1 MKMKKQIH
9 ILCAL
14 MLTTVLSCQRDE
26 DMSDIGQTP
35 SNPSSE
41 ICASG
46 IMEVVSADERLETR
60 ALIGSETVASL
71 EGNFIQI
78 SEPKQSWTEE
88 SQYVMTSPEDMPSF
102 KEAKIVEGEIISSPD
117 NSAARLRSIVF
128 RPKLVYDYY
137 SRDESQLDPDIAYV
151 SRMVGWYPMT
161 YDVPAGVDGKDAIA
175 WFKNSGSMVELPD
188 GKIGVR
194 FEKKLDGQTDLM
206 MTDMREGRMYKS
218 GFKHTGSTND
228 YDIQPYGHAYLDPLN
243 INEYRYLNYFTFHHY
258 LTAVKLYVQ
267 TETDGKGVIG
277 TINNVKFLD
286 QPTSVTIALPE
297 SQVRGGGTGPV
308 ISGTTATLP
317 IEGVQPVFGELVG
330 DSWADFK
337 DINIIRTPMMADPSD
352 QTVSQLPVLVPP
364 TTTLEKT
371 YLGYALLRPWG
382 GDGDTYQTRLEMHT
396 DAGIYPITIPNVL
409 SEDSGGMRAGDPLLQ
424 PGKIYELTI
433 TIKNTGGLEVVIS
446 NEDDEKYRNLSPY
459 NESYGSYEYSNCYM
473 VTDEMLEINGD
484 SEKYAGFYFRT
495 DVPGRGPAGDIEN
508 DPYEADH
515 VLSPHSVSLLWQ
527 DAGQPIRH
535 VELVQGA
542 VRFKLKTPFTPGN
555 AVLGAYDEDG
565 QIIWS
570 WHIWLCNETVSAV
583 NDIIMDRNLGAMD
596 KTYTGASDILDTYGL
611 YYQWGRKDPTMG
623 PMTWNYNIFDMRT
636 AEYHTI
642 DGERN
647 DVSEVYMSGAAPS
660 IIDGVRNP
668 TVILAPSDLSPDYIY
683 DWLYYKE
690 DDLWG
695 GISGKKTI
703 YDPCP
708 YGYKV
713 PTDEIREFLA
723 SGTTRSQHGL
733 TKNELFFPSAGW
745 KGDDVKS
752 ATRSHAWMAVGK
764 AGDYQDATVG
774 ADFNRGRR
782 FFVTQQFYVPSTKR
796 TYNAGDAN
804 STYTSRTIAAPV
816 RCVRYDK
823 EPL

>member
-1 MKMKKQIH
+1 
-9 ILCAL
+9 
-14 MLTTVLSCQRDE
+14 
-26 DMSDIGQTP
+26 
-35 SNPSSE
+35 
-41 ICASG
+41 
-46 IMEVVSADERLETR
+46 
-60 ALIGSETVASL
+60 
-71 EGNFIQI
+71 
-78 SEPKQSWTEE
+78 
-88 SQYVMTSPEDMPSF
+88 
-102 KEAKIVEGEIISSPD
+102 
-117 NSAARLRSIVF
+117 
-128 RPKLVYDYY
+128 
-137 SRDESQLDPDIAYV
+137 
-151 SRMVGWYPMT
+151 MT
-161 YDVPAGVDGKDAIA
+161 YDVPTGVDGKDAIA
-175 WFKNSGSMVELPD
+175 WFKDSGSMVELPD

-194 FEKKLDGQTDLM
+194 FKEKLDGQTDLM

-228 YDIQPYGHAYLDPLN
+228 YDVQPYGHAYLDPLN

-258 LTAVKLYVQ
+258 LTAVKLYVKA
-267 TETDGKGVIG
+267 EADGKGVIG
-277 TINNVKFLD
+277 SINNVKFLD
-286 QPTSVTIALPE
+286 QPASVTIALPE
-297 SQVRGGGTGPV
+297 SQSRGGGTGPV

-409 SEDSGGMRAGDPLLQ
+409 SADSGGMRAGDPLLQ
-424 PGKIYELTI
+424 PGKIYEMTI

-459 NESYGSYEYSNCYM
+459 NESYGTYEYSNCYM
-473 VTDEMLEINGD
+473 VTDDMLTINGS

-515 VLSPHSVSLLWQ
+515 VLSPHSVNLLWQ
-527 DAGQPIRH
+527 DAGLPIRH

-570 WHIWLCNETVSAV
+570 WHIWLCNESVSAV
-583 NDIIMDRNLGAMD
+583 NGIMDRNLGAMD
-596 KTYTGASDILDTYGL
+596 DTYVGADVIDTYGL

-695 GISGKKTI
+695 VKSEKKTI

-723 SGTTRSQHGL
+723 SGTTRSTYGL
-733 TKNELFFPSAGW
+733 TKNGLFFPSAGW
-745 KGDDVKS
+745 KGDDVNS

-782 FFVTQQFYVPSTKR
+782 FFVTEQFYVPSTKK

-804 STYTSRTIAAPV
+804 STSTSRTIAAPV
-816 RCVRYDK
+816 RCVRYSD
-823 EPL
+823 EPLQE

>member
-1 MKMKKQIH
+1 MKR
-9 ILCAL
+9 ILCIYMLL
-14 MLTTVLSCQRDE
+14 MLLAVLESCQR
-26 DMSDIGQTP
+26 SGDIEP
-35 SNPSSE
+35 VNPPANGLSAE
-41 ICASG
+41 INASG
-46 IMEVVSADERLETR
+46 MIDGINGAGPATR

-218 GFKHTGSTND
+218 GFKHTESTND

-258 LTAVKLYVQ
+258 LTAVKLYVK
-267 TETDGKGVIG
+267 TEADGKGVIG

-286 QPTSVTIALPE
+286 QPASVTIALPE
-297 SQVRGGGTGPV
+297 SQSRGGGIP
-308 ISGTTATLP
+308 IILGTTATLP

-330 DSWADFK
+330 DSWADFN

-424 PGKIYELTI
+424 PGKIYEMTI

-473 VTDEMLEINGD
+473 VTKKMLTINDG
-484 SEKYAGFYFRT
+484 SEEYAGFYFRT

-570 WHIWLCNETVSAV
+570 WHIWLCNESVSAV
-583 NDIIMDRNLGAMD
+583 NDIMDRNLGAMNID
-596 KTYTGASDILDTYGL
+596 TYVGAGVIDTYGL

-713 PTDEIREFLA
+713 PTDEISIFLA
-723 SGTTRSQHGL
+723 SGTPISDNGFGL
-733 TKNELFFPSAGW
+733 TKDGLFFPSAGW
-745 KGDDVKS
+745 KGDDVNS

-774 ADFNRGRR
+774 ADFNRGRS
-782 FFVTQQFYVPSTKR
+782 FFVTQQFYVPSTKK
-796 TYNAGDAN
+796 TYNKGDAN

-816 RCVRYDK
+816 RCVRYTD

>member
-14 MLTTVLSCQRDE
+14 VLTTVLSCQHDE

-88 SQYVMTSPEDMPSF
+88 SQYVMTSPGDMPSF

-161 YDVPAGVDGKDAIA
+161 YDVPPGVDGKDAIA
-175 WFKNSGSMVELPD
+175 WFRNSGSMVELPD

-218 GFKHTGSTND
+218 GFKHDGSDSD

-297 SQVRGGGTGPV
+297 SQSRGGGTGPA
-308 ISGTTATLP
+308 IPGTTATLP
-317 IEGVQPVFGELVG
+317 IEGVEPIFGELVP

-364 TTTLEKT
+364 TTVLEKT

-396 DAGIYPITIPNVL
+396 DAGIYPITIPNEL
-409 SEDSGGMRAGDPLLQ
+409 SADSGGMSAGEDLLQ
-424 PGKIYELTI
+424 PGKIYEMTI

-446 NEDDEKYRNLSPY
+446 NEDDEKFRDLSTY
-459 NESYGSYEYSNCYM
+459 NESYGTYEYSNCYI
-473 VTDEMLEINGD
+473 VTKDMLEIDDENGQ
-484 SEKYAGFYFRT
+484 YAGFYFRT
-495 DVPGRGPAGDIEN
+495 DVPGRGPKGDIAN

-515 VLSPHSVSLLWQ
+515 ALDPHSVNILWQ
-527 DAGQPIRH
+527 DDEQPITH

-555 AVLGAYDEDG
+555 AVLGAYDEAG

-570 WHIWLCNETVSAV
+570 WHIWLCDSMGPDVGN
-583 NDIIMDRNLGAMD
+583 IMDRNLGAVNN
-596 KTYTGASDILDTYGL
+596 TYTGSSDVLKTYGL

-623 PMTWNYNIFDMRT
+623 PISWDYSIFDMRSSD
-636 AEYHTI
+636 YHTI
-642 DGERN
+642 DGTRN
-647 DVSEVYMSGAAPS
+647 DVSEVYMTGNAPS

-668 TVILAPSDLSPDYIY
+668 TVILAPSDLAPDYIY
-683 DWLYYKE
+683 DWLYHKE

-695 GISGKKTI
+695 GLSGKKTI

-723 SGTTRSQHGL
+723 SGTTRSTYGL

-745 KGDDVKS
+745 KGDDVNS

-764 AGDYQDATVG
+764 AGDYQDATVD
-774 ADFNRGRR
+774 AAFNRGRR
-782 FFVTQQFYVPSTKR
+782 FFVTQQFYVPSTKK
-796 TYNAGDAN
+796 TYNAGTAEN
-804 STYTSRTIAAPV
+804 TYTSRTIAAPV
-816 RCVRYDK
+816 RCVRYSD
-823 EPL
+823 EP

>member
-1 MKMKKQIH
+1 MKMKKKIH

-14 MLTTVLSCQRDE
+14 MLTTVLCCQRDE

-46 IMEVVSADERLETR
+46 IMEVVSADERLDTR

-128 RPKLVYDYY
+128 RPKIVYDYY

-175 WFKNSGSMVELPD
+175 WFRNSGSMVELPD

-218 GFKHTGSTND
+218 GFRHTGSAND
-228 YDIQPYGHAYLDPLN
+228 YDVQPYGHAYLDPLN

-258 LTAVKLYVQ
+258 LTAVKLYVK
-267 TETDGKGVIG
+267 TEADGKGVIG

-297 SQVRGGGTGPV
+297 SQVRGGGTGTV

-330 DSWADFK
+330 DSWSDFK

-409 SEDSGGMRAGDPLLQ
+409 SADSGGMRAGDPLLQ
-424 PGKIYELTI
+424 PGKIYEMTI

-459 NESYGSYEYSNCYM
+459 NESYGSYEYSNCYII
-473 VTDEMLEINGD
+473 TKDMLEINDGD
-484 SEKYAGFYFRT
+484 GQYAGFYFRT

-515 VLSPHSVSLLWQ
+515 ALKPHSVNILWQ
-527 DAGQPIRH
+527 DGGQPITH

-555 AVLGAYDEDG
+555 AVLGAYDKDG

-570 WHIWLCNETVSAV
+570 WHIWLCERIEADV
-583 NDIIMDRNLGAMD
+583 DGIMDRNLGAVNR
-596 KTYTGASDILDTYGL
+596 TYTGSNVLETYGL

-636 AEYHTI
+636 AGYHTI

-695 GISGKKTI
+695 GRSGKKTI

-723 SGTTRSQHGL
+723 SGTTRSTYGL
-733 TKNELFFPSAGW
+733 TKKELFFPSAGW
-745 KGDDVKS
+745 KGDDVNS

-782 FFVTQQFYVPSTKR
+782 FFVTQQFYVPSTKI
-796 TYNAGDAN
+796 TYDAGDAN

-816 RCVRYDK
+816 RCVRYLG
-823 EPL
+823 EP